1 MSFGIGQP
9 GAGMNGIL
17 AAATANVLG
26 GVKIGANVTVA
37 GDGTISFVNSS
48 ISVNGVLVANV
59 VNAPISINGTPKP

>member
-9 GAGMNGIL
+9 GAGMNAIL
-17 AAATANVLG
+17 APATAAVLG

-37 GDGTISFVNSS
+37 ADGTISFANSS

-59 VNAPISINGTPKP
+59 ANAPISINGTPKP